1 MQYPMT
7 VEKNNEY
14 LDKKMSELDERIQE
28 AAETVV
34 ANLEHLLSL
43 IGDFSNER
51 YYRCFVCKR
60 KLSQHPGKVFCLN
73 RVHFKEG

>member
-1 MQYPMT
+1 MQHPMT
-7 VEKNNEY
+7 VEKNKDLAN
-14 LDKKMSELDERIQE
+14 QVQQ
-28 AAETVV
+28 AAEKVV
-34 ANLEHLLSL
+34 ASLEHLLSL

-73 RVHFKEG
+73 RVHFE

>member
-1 MQYPMT
+1 MLYPMT
-7 VEKNNEY
+7 VEKNKD
-14 LDKKMSELDERIQE
+14 LDNQIQE
-28 AAETVV
+28 AADRVV

-43 IGDFSNER
+43 VGDFSNDR

-60 KLSQHPGKVFCLN
+60 KLSHHPEKVFCLN